1 MNTAIFLI
9 SFSGF
14 LCTQIV
20 LCRISVTELI
30 CVSLSSYFV
39 GSVGFPA
46 YRTMSAETATAFLTW
61 MPLIS
66 FSGLV
71 SSTVWNMSGKSK
83 PPCLVPGLGGKHP
96 AFR

>member
-20 LCRISVTELI
+20 LCRISVTELT
-30 CVSLSSYFV
+30 CVSLSYFV
-39 GSVGFPA
+39 GSVGFPT
-46 YRTMSAETATAFLTW
+46 YRTMSAETVTAFLTW

-66 FSGLV
+66 FSGLGFLYSV
-71 SSTVWNMSGKSK
+71 ECEWQEQTSLSRS
-83 PPCLVPGLGGKHP
+83 
-96 AFR
+96 